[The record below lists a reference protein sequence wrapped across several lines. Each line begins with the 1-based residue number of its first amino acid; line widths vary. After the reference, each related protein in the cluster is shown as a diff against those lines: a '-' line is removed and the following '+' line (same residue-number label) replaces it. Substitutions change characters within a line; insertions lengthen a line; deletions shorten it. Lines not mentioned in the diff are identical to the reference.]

1 MPSRNQKRRSIKQR
15 AEYLQKQ
22 DDILSQENKAKARV
36 RYKADP
42 EKKKASVHDSYKV
55 DPEKKKTLV
64 RDSYKADP
72 EKKKASVRDSY
83 NADIESKQSA
93 KRQRYQEDLEEN
105 RAAKRQR
112 YQEDV
117 EENRAAKRQRYQED
131 VEETA
136 LLKGR
141 NTRTIQLPLRH
152 LKGRD
157 LPFTSHVKA
166 CMVTQLLCTVLCD
179 LSIEYWGVI
188 LNLMHK
194 KASLSDVKKAT
205 FDTMTNF

>member
-1 MPSRNQKRRSIKQR
+1 MPSRNQKKRSKQR

-22 DDILSQENKAKARV
+22 DDILSRLK
-36 RYKADP
+36 P
-42 EKKKASVHDSYKV
+42 ERA
-55 DPEKKKTLV
+55 TT
-64 RDSYKADP
+64 

-152 LKGRD
+152 LKGIGIGMT
-157 LPFTSHVKA
+157 P
-166 CMVTQLLCTVLCD
+166 
-179 LSIEYWGVI
+179 
-188 LNLMHK
+188 
-194 KASLSDVKKAT
+194 LSDWLNVLPRGSGIAGVTELPLPPKG
-205 FDTMTNF
+205 M